1 MTAYINLAEYCHT
14 FFAISV
20 IALILIGAYIIA
32 AAVTMRLSPVYV
44 TCSVVLTAAV
54 FIVLQSMADV
64 SLCANEADPRF
75 SFPAVILKDVPW
87 IMVALVI
94 VVIFAAEV
102 LCLVAVNRAGRD
114 KLSPGSVKE
123 SLDALPDGVC
133 FFSEDGRILLSNRRM
148 QHISSDITGIGILN
162 GEKLWRC
169 IEEKSVKTDVSDGL
183 VIFTSDSKV
192 WNVRRSEIEAE
203 GNRIN
208 EIVALDVTE
217 QYELRRELEERNE
230 RLNSVNERLRIF
242 SRDMSRLTAEKELLD
257 AKIKVHDDL
266 GRSLLAFR
274 AYLTAEPPKRDRSK
288 LLPLWRYVISVMKKE
303 TVPSEEWD
311 AIEKTAESLHIQIE
325 INGDLPAGLADLP
338 VNQFGDLPAGLAD
351 LPAGLADLPVS
362 GEVRSAI
369 MAAIRECLTNTARHA
384 RGDRLFVLIKCG
396 AEQGADHA
404 STSGS
409 SSASGTAPC
418 DDAPHG
424 IRIEITNNG
433 RAPLVPIQ
441 EAGGLSNL
449 RHMVEREG
457 GIMTIESS
465 PQFLLRLDFKS

>member
-14 FFAISV
+14 FFAISAIV
-20 IALILIGAYIIA
+20 LILGAAYIIA
-32 AAVTMRLSPVYV
+32 AAVAMRLSRGYA
-44 TCSVVLTAAV
+44 TCSVVLAAAV
-54 FIVLQSMADV
+54 FIILQSMADV

-75 SFPAVILKDVPW
+75 SLPAVILKDVPW
-87 IMVALVI
+87 IIVALVI

-183 VIFTSDSKV
+183 VILTSDSKV

-274 AYLTAEPPKRDRSK
+274 AYLTAEPSKRDRSK

-303 TVPSEEWD
+303 TAPSEEWD

-325 INGDLPAGLADLP
+325 ING
-338 VNQFGDLPAGLAD
+338 D

-449 RHMVEREG
+449 RHMVERAG

>member
-14 FFAISV
+14 FFAISAIV
-20 IALILIGAYIIA
+20 LILGAAYIIA
-32 AAVTMRLSPVYV
+32 AAVTMRLSRGYV
-44 TCSVVLTAAV
+44 TCSVVLAAAV
-54 FIVLQSMADV
+54 FIILQSMADV
-64 SLCANEADPRF
+64 SLCVNEAAPRF

-183 VIFTSDSKV
+183 VILTSDSKV

-274 AYLTAEPPKRDRSK
+274 AYLTAEPSKRDRSK

-303 TVPSEEWD
+303 TAPSEEWD

-325 INGDLPAGLADLP
+325 ING
-338 VNQFGDLPAGLAD
+338 D

-396 AEQGADHA
+396 AEQGVDHA

-449 RHMVEREG
+449 RHMVERAG

>member
-14 FFAISV
+14 FFAISAIV
-20 IALILIGAYIIA
+20 LILGAAYIIA
-32 AAVTMRLSPVYV
+32 AAATMRLSRGYV
-44 TCSVVLTAAV
+44 TCSVVLAAAV
-54 FIVLQSMADV
+54 FIILQSMADV

-75 SFPAVILKDVPW
+75 SLPAVILKDVPW
-87 IMVALVI
+87 IIVALVM

-102 LCLVAVNRAGRD
+102 LCLVEVDRAGRD

-203 GNRIN
+203 GNRID

-274 AYLTAEPPKRDRSK
+274 AYLTAEPSKRDRSK

-303 TVPSEEWD
+303 TSQSEEWD
-311 AIEKTAESLHIQIE
+311 AIDKTAESLHIQIE

-338 VNQFGDLPAGLAD
+338 V
-351 LPAGLADLPVS
+351 S
-362 GEVRSAI
+362 GAARSAI

-384 RGDRLFVLIKCG
+384 GGDRLFVLIKCG

-404 STSGS
+404 STSGNP
-409 SSASGTAPC
+409 SASGTAPC
-418 DDAPHG
+418 ADAPHG
-424 IRIEITNNG
+424 IRVEITNNG

-449 RHMVEREG
+449 RHMVERAG

>member
-14 FFAISV
+14 FFAISTIV
-20 IALILIGAYIIA
+20 LILGAAYIIA
-32 AAVTMRLSPVYV
+32 AVVTMRLSRGYV
-44 TCSVVLTAAV
+44 TCSVVLAAAI
-54 FIVLQSMADV
+54 FIILQSMADM
-64 SLCANEADPRF
+64 SICANKADMRF
-75 SFPAVILKDVPW
+75 SLPAEILKDVPW
-87 IMVALVI
+87 IIVALVM

-102 LCLVAVNRAGRD
+102 LCVVAVNRAGRD

-133 FFSEDGRILLSNRRM
+133 FFSEEGRILLSNRRM
-148 QHISSDITGIGILN
+148 QHISSDITGTGILN

-169 IEEKSVKTDVSDGL
+169 IEEKSVKMEVSDGL

-203 GNRIN
+203 GNKIN

-217 QYELRRELEERNE
+217 QYELRQELEERNE

-274 AYLTAEPPKRDRSK
+274 AYLTGEPSKRDRSR
-288 LLPLWRYVISVMKKE
+288 LLPLWRHVISVMKKE
-303 TVPSEEWD
+303 TSPSEEWD
-311 AIEKTAESLHIQIE
+311 AIEKTAESLNIKIE
-325 INGDLPAGLADLP
+325 FTGARP
-338 VNQFGDLPAGLAD
+338 VSLAD
-351 LPAGLADLPVS
+351 LPATLADLPATPADLPVS
-362 GEVRSAI
+362 GEARSAVL
-369 MAAIRECLTNTARHA
+369 AAIRECLTNTARHA
-384 RGDRLFVLIKCG
+384 GGDRLFVFIK
-396 AEQGADHA
+396 
-404 STSGS
+404 SG
-409 SSASGTAPC
+409 
-418 DDAPHG
+418 DDAPRG
-424 IRIEITNNG
+424 IRVEITNNG
-433 RAPLVPIQ
+433 KVPLTPVQ

-449 RHMVEREG
+449 RRMVERAG
-457 GIMTIESS
+457 GIMTVEST

>member
-14 FFAISV
+14 FFAISAIV
-20 IALILIGAYIIA
+20 LILGAAYIIA
-32 AAVTMRLSPVYV
+32 AAVAMRLSRGYV
-44 TCSVVLTAAV
+44 TCSVVLAAAV
-54 FIVLQSMADV
+54 FIILQSMADV

-75 SFPAVILKDVPW
+75 SLPAVILKDVPW
-87 IMVALVI
+87 IIVALVM

-183 VIFTSDSKV
+183 VILTSDSKV

-274 AYLTAEPPKRDRSK
+274 AYLTAEPSKRDRSK

-303 TVPSEEWD
+303 TAPSEEWD
-311 AIEKTAESLHIQIE
+311 AIEKTAESLNIKIE
-325 INGDLPAGLADLP
+325 FTVDLHAGLAGLP

-351 LPAGLADLPVS
+351 LPVS
-362 GEVRSAI
+362 GAARSAI

-384 RGDRLFVLIKCG
+384 GGDRLFVLIKCG
-396 AEQGADHA
+396 VEQGDDHA
-404 STSGS
+404 STSGNP
-409 SSASGTAPC
+409 SASGTAPC
-418 DDAPHG
+418 ADAPHG
-424 IRIEITNNG
+424 IRVEITNNG
-433 RAPLVPIQ
+433 RMPLTPVQ

-449 RHMVEREG
+449 RRMVERAG
-457 GIMTIESS
+457 GNMTIESS
-465 PQFLLRLDFKS
+465 PQFLLRLDFKF

>member
-14 FFAISV
+14 FFAISAIV
-20 IALILIGAYIIA
+20 LILGAAYIIA
-32 AAVTMRLSPVYV
+32 AAVAMRLSRGYV
-44 TCSVVLTAAV
+44 TCSVVLAAAV
-54 FIVLQSMADV
+54 FIILQSMADV

-75 SFPAVILKDVPW
+75 SLPAVILKDVPW
-87 IMVALVI
+87 IIVALVM

-102 LCLVAVNRAGRD
+102 LCLVEVDRAGRD

-274 AYLTAEPPKRDRSK
+274 AYLTAEPSKRDRSK

-303 TVPSEEWD
+303 TAPSEEWD

-338 VNQFGDLPAGLAD
+338 V
-351 LPAGLADLPVS
+351 S
-362 GEVRSAI
+362 GAARSAI

-384 RGDRLFVLIKCG
+384 GGDRLFVLIKCG
-396 AEQGADHA
+396 VEQGADHA
-404 STSGS
+404 STSGNP
-409 SSASGTAPC
+409 SASGTAPC

-449 RHMVEREG
+449 RHMVERAG

>member
-14 FFAISV
+14 FFAISAIV
-20 IALILIGAYIIA
+20 LILGAAYIIA
-32 AAVTMRLSPVYV
+32 AAVAMRLSRGYAA
-44 TCSVVLTAAV
+44 CSVVLAAAV
-54 FIVLQSMADV
+54 FIILQSMADV

-75 SFPAVILKDVPW
+75 SLPAVILKDVPW
-87 IMVALVI
+87 IIVALVM

-183 VIFTSDSKV
+183 VILTSDSKV

-274 AYLTAEPPKRDRSK
+274 AYLTAEPSKRDRNK

-303 TVPSEEWD
+303 TAPSEEWD

-325 INGDLPAGLADLP
+325 ING
-338 VNQFGDLPAGLAD
+338 D

-396 AEQGADHA
+396 A
-404 STSGS
+404 
-409 SSASGTAPC
+409 
-418 DDAPHG
+418 DAPHG

-449 RHMVEREG
+449 RHMVERAG

>member
-14 FFAISV
+14 FFAISAIV
-20 IALILIGAYIIA
+20 LILGAAYIIA
-32 AAVTMRLSPVYV
+32 AAVAMRLSRGYAA
-44 TCSVVLTAAV
+44 CSVVLAAAV
-54 FIVLQSMADV
+54 FIILQSMADV
-64 SLCANEADPRF
+64 SLCANEEDPRF
-75 SFPAVILKDVPW
+75 SLLAVILKDVPW
-87 IMVALVI
+87 IIVALVI

-183 VIFTSDSKV
+183 VILTSDSKV

-274 AYLTAEPPKRDRSK
+274 AYLTAEPSKRDRSK

-325 INGDLPAGLADLP
+325 ING
-338 VNQFGDLPAGLAD
+338 D

-449 RHMVEREG
+449 RHMVERAG

>member
-14 FFAISV
+14 FFAISAIV
-20 IALILIGAYIIA
+20 LILGAAYIIA
-32 AAVTMRLSPVYV
+32 AAVAMRLSRGYAA
-44 TCSVVLTAAV
+44 CSVVLAAAV
-54 FIVLQSMADV
+54 FIILQSMADV

-75 SFPAVILKDVPW
+75 SLPAVILKDVPW
-87 IMVALVI
+87 IIVALVM

-183 VIFTSDSKV
+183 VILTSDSKV

-274 AYLTAEPPKRDRSK
+274 AYLTAEPSKRDRSK

-303 TVPSEEWD
+303 TAPSEEWD

-338 VNQFGDLPAGLAD
+338 V
-351 LPAGLADLPVS
+351 S

-384 RGDRLFVLIKCG
+384 GGDRLFVLIKCG
-396 AEQGADHA
+396 A
-404 STSGS
+404 
-409 SSASGTAPC
+409 
-418 DDAPHG
+418 DAPHG

-449 RHMVEREG
+449 RHMVERAG

>member
-14 FFAISV
+14 FFAISAIV
-20 IALILIGAYIIA
+20 LILGAAYIIA
-32 AAVTMRLSPVYV
+32 AAVAMRLSRGYA
-44 TCSVVLTAAV
+44 TCSVVLAAAV
-54 FIVLQSMADV
+54 FIILQSMADV
-64 SLCANEADPRF
+64 SLCANEVDPRF
-75 SFPAVILKDVPW
+75 SLPAVILKDVPW
-87 IMVALVI
+87 IIVALVM

-102 LCLVAVNRAGRD
+102 LCLVAVNRAGCD

-183 VIFTSDSKV
+183 VILTSDSKV

-274 AYLTAEPPKRDRSK
+274 AYLTAEPSKRDRSK

-303 TVPSEEWD
+303 TAPSEEWD

-325 INGDLPAGLADLP
+325 ING
-338 VNQFGDLPAGLAD
+338 D

-396 AEQGADHA
+396 A
-404 STSGS
+404 
-409 SSASGTAPC
+409 
-418 DDAPHG
+418 DAPHG

-433 RAPLVPIQ
+433 RVPLVPIQ

-449 RHMVEREG
+449 RHMVERAG
-457 GIMTIESS
+457 GNMTIESS

>member
-14 FFAISV
+14 FFAISAIV
-20 IALILIGAYIIA
+20 LILGAAYIIA
-32 AAVTMRLSPVYV
+32 AAATMRLSRGYV
-44 TCSVVLTAAV
+44 TCSVVLAAAV
-54 FIVLQSMADV
+54 FIILQSMADV

-75 SFPAVILKDVPW
+75 SLPAVILKDVPW
-87 IMVALVI
+87 IIVALVM

-102 LCLVAVNRAGRD
+102 LCLVEVDRAGRD

-274 AYLTAEPPKRDRSK
+274 AYLTAEPSKRDRSK

-303 TVPSEEWD
+303 TAPSEEWD

-325 INGDLPAGLADLP
+325 IN
-338 VNQFGDLPAGLAD
+338 VD

-362 GEVRSAI
+362 GAARSAI

-384 RGDRLFVLIKCG
+384 GGDRLFVLIKCG

-404 STSGS
+404 STSGNP
-409 SSASGTAPC
+409 SASGTAPC
-418 DDAPHG
+418 ADAPHG
-424 IRIEITNNG
+424 IRVEITNNG
-433 RAPLVPIQ
+433 RMPLTPVQ

-449 RHMVEREG
+449 RHMVERAG
-457 GIMTIESS
+457 GNMTIESS
-465 PQFLLRLDFKS
+465 PQFLLRLEFKS

>member
-14 FFAISV
+14 FFAISAIV
-20 IALILIGAYIIA
+20 LILGAAYIIA
-32 AAVTMRLSPVYV
+32 AAVAMRLSRGYA
-44 TCSVVLTAAV
+44 TCSVVLAAAV
-54 FIVLQSMADV
+54 FIILQSMADV

-75 SFPAVILKDVPW
+75 SLPAVILKDVPW
-87 IMVALVI
+87 IIVALVM

-183 VIFTSDSKV
+183 VILTSDSKV

-274 AYLTAEPPKRDRSK
+274 AYLTAEPSKRDRSK

-303 TVPSEEWD
+303 TAPSEEWD

-338 VNQFGDLPAGLAD
+338 V
-351 LPAGLADLPVS
+351 S
-362 GEVRSAI
+362 GEGRSAI

-409 SSASGTAPC
+409 PSASGTAPC

>member
-14 FFAISV
+14 FFAISAIV
-20 IALILIGAYIIA
+20 LILGAAYIIA
-32 AAVTMRLSPVYV
+32 AAVAMRLSRGYA
-44 TCSVVLTAAV
+44 TCSVVLAAAV
-54 FIVLQSMADV
+54 FIILQSMADV
-64 SLCANEADPRF
+64 SLCANEVDPRF
-75 SFPAVILKDVPW
+75 SLPAVILKDVPW
-87 IMVALVI
+87 IIVALVM

-242 SRDMSRLTAEKELLD
+242 SRNMSRLTAEKELLD

-274 AYLTAEPPKRDRSK
+274 AYLTAEPSKRDRSR

-338 VNQFGDLPAGLAD
+338 V
-351 LPAGLADLPVS
+351 S

-384 RGDRLFVLIKCG
+384 RGDRLFVLIKCD

-418 DDAPHG
+418 ADAPHG

-449 RHMVEREG
+449 RHMVERAG
-457 GIMTIESS
+457 GNMTIESS

>member
-14 FFAISV
+14 FFAISAIV
-20 IALILIGAYIIA
+20 LILGAAYIIA
-32 AAVTMRLSPVYV
+32 AAVAMRLSRGYA
-44 TCSVVLTAAV
+44 TCSVVLAAAV
-54 FIVLQSMADV
+54 FIILQSMADV

-75 SFPAVILKDVPW
+75 SLPAVILKDVPW
-87 IMVALVI
+87 IIVALVM

-183 VIFTSDSKV
+183 VILTSDSKV

-274 AYLTAEPPKRDRSK
+274 AYLTAEPSKRDRSK

-303 TVPSEEWD
+303 TAPSEEWD

-325 INGDLPAGLADLP
+325 ING
-338 VNQFGDLPAGLAD
+338 D

-433 RAPLVPIQ
+433 RAPLVPVQ

-449 RHMVEREG
+449 RHMVERAG

>member
-14 FFAISV
+14 FFAISAIV
-20 IALILIGAYIIA
+20 LILGAAYIIA
-32 AAVTMRLSPVYV
+32 AAVAMRLSRGYV
-44 TCSVVLTAAV
+44 TCSVVLAAAV
-54 FIVLQSMADV
+54 FIILQSMADV

-75 SFPAVILKDVPW
+75 SLPAVILKDVPW
-87 IMVALVI
+87 IIVALVM

-183 VIFTSDSKV
+183 VILTSDSKV

-274 AYLTAEPPKRDRSK
+274 AYLTAEPSKRDRSK

-303 TVPSEEWD
+303 TAPSEEWD

-325 INGDLPAGLADLP
+325 ING
-338 VNQFGDLPAGLAD
+338 D

-396 AEQGADHA
+396 A
-404 STSGS
+404 
-409 SSASGTAPC
+409 
-418 DDAPHG
+418 DAPHG

-449 RHMVEREG
+449 RHMVERAG

>member
-14 FFAISV
+14 FFAISAIV
-20 IALILIGAYIIA
+20 LILGAAYIIA
-32 AAVTMRLSPVYV
+32 AAVAMRLSRGYA
-44 TCSVVLTAAV
+44 TCSVVLAAAV
-54 FIVLQSMADV
+54 FIILQSMADV

-75 SFPAVILKDVPW
+75 SLPAVILKDVPW
-87 IMVALVI
+87 IIVALVM

-183 VIFTSDSKV
+183 VILTSDSKV

-274 AYLTAEPPKRDRSK
+274 AYLTAEPSKRDRNK

-303 TVPSEEWD
+303 TAPSEEWD

-325 INGDLPAGLADLP
+325 INGDLPD
-338 VNQFGDLPAGLAD
+338 
-351 LPAGLADLPVS
+351 GLADLPVS

-449 RHMVEREG
+449 RHMVERAG

>member
-14 FFAISV
+14 FFAISAIV
-20 IALILIGAYIIA
+20 LILGAAYIIA
-32 AAVTMRLSPVYV
+32 AAVAMRLSRGYV
-44 TCSVVLTAAV
+44 TCSVVLAAAV
-54 FIVLQSMADV
+54 FIILQSMADV
-64 SLCANEADPRF
+64 SLCANEVDPRF
-75 SFPAVILKDVPW
+75 SLPAVILKDVPW
-87 IMVALVI
+87 IIVALVM

-183 VIFTSDSKV
+183 VILTSDSKV

-274 AYLTAEPPKRDRSK
+274 AYLTAEPSKRDRSK

-303 TVPSEEWD
+303 TAPSEEWD

-325 INGDLPAGLADLP
+325 ING
-338 VNQFGDLPAGLAD
+338 D

>member
-14 FFAISV
+14 FFAISAIV
-20 IALILIGAYIIA
+20 LILGAAYIIA
-32 AAVTMRLSPVYV
+32 AAVAMRLSRGYA
-44 TCSVVLTAAV
+44 TCSVVLAAAV
-54 FIVLQSMADV
+54 FIILQSMADV

-183 VIFTSDSKV
+183 VILTSDSKV

-274 AYLTAEPPKRDRSK
+274 AYLTAEPSKRDRSK

-303 TVPSEEWD
+303 TAPSEEWD

-338 VNQFGDLPAGLAD
+338 V
-351 LPAGLADLPVS
+351 S

-384 RGDRLFVLIKCG
+384 GGDRLFVLIKCG

-409 SSASGTAPC
+409 SSALGTAPC
-418 DDAPHG
+418 ADAPHG
-424 IRIEITNNG
+424 IRVEITNNG
-433 RAPLVPIQ
+433 RMPLTPVQ

-449 RHMVEREG
+449 RHMVERAG

>member
-1 MTAYINLAEYCHT
+1 MNAYISLPEYCHT

-75 SFPAVILKDVPW
+75 SLPAVILKDVPW
-87 IMVALVI
+87 IIVALVM

-183 VIFTSDSKV
+183 VILTSDSKV

-274 AYLTAEPPKRDRSK
+274 AFLTAKPSKRDRSK

-303 TVPSEEWD
+303 TAPSEEWD

-325 INGDLPAGLADLP
+325 ING
-338 VNQFGDLPAGLAD
+338 D

-449 RHMVEREG
+449 RHMVERAG

>member
-14 FFAISV
+14 FFAISAIV
-20 IALILIGAYIIA
+20 LILGAAYIIA
-32 AAVTMRLSPVYV
+32 AAATMRLSRGYV
-44 TCSVVLTAAV
+44 TCSVVLAAAV
-54 FIVLQSMADV
+54 FIILQSMADV
-64 SLCANEADPRF
+64 SLCTNEADPRF
-75 SFPAVILKDVPW
+75 SLPAVILKDVPW
-87 IMVALVI
+87 IIVALVM

-102 LCLVAVNRAGRD
+102 LCLVEVDRAGRD

-133 FFSEDGRILLSNRRM
+133 FFSEDGRILLSNRLM

-274 AYLTAEPPKRDRSK
+274 AYLTAEPSKRDRSK

-303 TVPSEEWD
+303 TSQSEEWD
-311 AIEKTAESLHIQIE
+311 AIDKTAESLHIQIE

-338 VNQFGDLPAGLAD
+338 V
-351 LPAGLADLPVS
+351 S
-362 GEVRSAI
+362 GAARSAI

-384 RGDRLFVLIKCG
+384 GGDRLFVLIKCG

-404 STSGS
+404 STSGNP
-409 SSASGTAPC
+409 SASGTAPC
-418 DDAPHG
+418 ADAPHG
-424 IRIEITNNG
+424 IRVEITNNG
-433 RAPLVPIQ
+433 RMPLTPVQ

-449 RHMVEREG
+449 RHMVERAG
-457 GIMTIESS
+457 GNMTIESS
-465 PQFLLRLDFKS
+465 PQFLLRLEFKS

>member
-14 FFAISV
+14 FFAISAIV
-20 IALILIGAYIIA
+20 LILGAAYIIA
-32 AAVTMRLSPVYV
+32 AAVAMRLSRGYV
-44 TCSVVLTAAV
+44 TCSVVLAAAV
-54 FIVLQSMADV
+54 FIILQSMADV

-75 SFPAVILKDVPW
+75 SLPAVILKDVPW
-87 IMVALVI
+87 IIVALVM

-183 VIFTSDSKV
+183 VILTSDSKV
-192 WNVRRSEIEAE
+192 WNVRRGEIEAE

-274 AYLTAEPPKRDRSK
+274 AYLTAEPSKRDRSK

-303 TVPSEEWD
+303 TAPSEEWD

-325 INGDLPAGLADLP
+325 ING
-338 VNQFGDLPAGLAD
+338 D

-396 AEQGADHA
+396 A
-404 STSGS
+404 
-409 SSASGTAPC
+409 
-418 DDAPHG
+418 DAPHG

-449 RHMVEREG
+449 RHMVERAG

>member
-1 MTAYINLAEYCHT
+1 MNAYISLPEYCHT

-274 AYLTAEPPKRDRSK
+274 AYLTAEPSKRDRSK

-338 VNQFGDLPAGLAD
+338 V
-351 LPAGLADLPVS
+351 S

-384 RGDRLFVLIKCG
+384 RGDRLFVLIKCD

>member
-14 FFAISV
+14 FFAISAIV
-20 IALILIGAYIIA
+20 LILGAAYIIA
-32 AAVTMRLSPVYV
+32 AAATMRLSRGYV
-44 TCSVVLTAAV
+44 TCSVVLAAAV
-54 FIVLQSMADV
+54 FIILQSMADV

-75 SFPAVILKDVPW
+75 SLPAVILKDVPW
-87 IMVALVI
+87 IIVALVM

-102 LCLVAVNRAGRD
+102 LCLVEVDRAGRD

-274 AYLTAEPPKRDRSK
+274 AYLTAEPSKRDRSK

-303 TVPSEEWD
+303 TSQSEEWD
-311 AIEKTAESLHIQIE
+311 AIDKTAESLHIQIE

-338 VNQFGDLPAGLAD
+338 V
-351 LPAGLADLPVS
+351 S
-362 GEVRSAI
+362 GAARSAI

-384 RGDRLFVLIKCG
+384 GGDRLFVLIKCG

-404 STSGS
+404 STSGNP
-409 SSASGTAPC
+409 SASGTAPC

-449 RHMVEREG
+449 RHMVERAG

>member
-14 FFAISV
+14 FFAISAIV
-20 IALILIGAYIIA
+20 LILGAAYIIA
-32 AAVTMRLSPVYV
+32 AAVAMRLSRGYA
-44 TCSVVLTAAV
+44 TCSVVLAAAV
-54 FIVLQSMADV
+54 FIILQSMADV

-75 SFPAVILKDVPW
+75 SLPAVILKDVPW
-87 IMVALVI
+87 IIVALVM

-183 VIFTSDSKV
+183 VILTSDSKV

-274 AYLTAEPPKRDRSK
+274 AYLTAEPSKRDRSK

-303 TVPSEEWD
+303 TAPSEEWD

-325 INGDLPAGLADLP
+325 ING
-338 VNQFGDLPAGLAD
+338 D

-396 AEQGADHA
+396 A
-404 STSGS
+404 
-409 SSASGTAPC
+409 
-418 DDAPHG
+418 DAPHG

>member
-14 FFAISV
+14 FFAISAIV
-20 IALILIGAYIIA
+20 LILGAAYIIA
-32 AAVTMRLSPVYV
+32 AAVAMRLSRGYV
-44 TCSVVLTAAV
+44 TCSVVLAAAV
-54 FIVLQSMADV
+54 FIILQSMADV
-64 SLCANEADPRF
+64 SLCANEVDPRF
-75 SFPAVILKDVPW
+75 SLPAVILKDVPW

-274 AYLTAEPPKRDRSK
+274 AYLTAEPSKRDRSK

-303 TVPSEEWD
+303 TAPSEEWD

-325 INGDLPAGLADLP
+325 ING
-338 VNQFGDLPAGLAD
+338 D

-449 RHMVEREG
+449 RHMVERAG
-457 GIMTIESS
+457 GNMTIESS

>member
-14 FFAISV
+14 FFAISAIV
-20 IALILIGAYIIA
+20 LILGAAYIIA
-32 AAVTMRLSPVYV
+32 AAVAMRLSRGYA
-44 TCSVVLTAAV
+44 TCSVVLAAAV
-54 FIVLQSMADV
+54 FIILQSMADV

-75 SFPAVILKDVPW
+75 SLPAVILKDVPW
-87 IMVALVI
+87 IIVALVI

-183 VIFTSDSKV
+183 VILTSDSKV

-274 AYLTAEPPKRDRSK
+274 AYLTAEPSKRDRSK

-303 TVPSEEWD
+303 TAPSEEWD

-325 INGDLPAGLADLP
+325 ING
-338 VNQFGDLPAGLAD
+338 D

-396 AEQGADHA
+396 A
-404 STSGS
+404 
-409 SSASGTAPC
+409 
-418 DDAPHG
+418 DAPHG

-449 RHMVEREG
+449 RHMVERAG

>member
-14 FFAISV
+14 FFAISAIV
-20 IALILIGAYIIA
+20 LILGAAYIIA
-32 AAVTMRLSPVYV
+32 AAVAMRLSRGYA
-44 TCSVVLTAAV
+44 TCSVVLAAAV
-54 FIVLQSMADV
+54 FIILQSMADV
-64 SLCANEADPRF
+64 SLCANEEDPRF
-75 SFPAVILKDVPW
+75 SLPAVILKDVPW
-87 IMVALVI
+87 IIVALVM

-183 VIFTSDSKV
+183 VILTSDSKV

-274 AYLTAEPPKRDRSK
+274 AYLTAEPSKRDRSK

-303 TVPSEEWD
+303 TAPSEEWD

-325 INGDLPAGLADLP
+325 ING
-338 VNQFGDLPAGLAD
+338 D

-396 AEQGADHA
+396 A
-404 STSGS
+404 
-409 SSASGTAPC
+409 
-418 DDAPHG
+418 DAPHG

-449 RHMVEREG
+449 RHMVERAG

>member
-14 FFAISV
+14 FFAISAIV
-20 IALILIGAYIIA
+20 LILGAAYIIA

-75 SFPAVILKDVPW
+75 SFPAVILKGVPW
-87 IMVALVI
+87 IIVALVM

-183 VIFTSDSKV
+183 VILTSDSKV

-274 AYLTAEPPKRDRSK
+274 AYLTAEPSKRDRSK

-303 TVPSEEWD
+303 TAPSEEWD

-325 INGDLPAGLADLP
+325 ING
-338 VNQFGDLPAGLAD
+338 D

-396 AEQGADHA
+396 A
-404 STSGS
+404 
-409 SSASGTAPC
+409 
-418 DDAPHG
+418 DAPHG

-449 RHMVEREG
+449 RHMVERAG

>member
-14 FFAISV
+14 FFAISAIV
-20 IALILIGAYIIA
+20 LILGAAYIIA
-32 AAVTMRLSPVYV
+32 AAVAMRLSRGYA
-44 TCSVVLTAAV
+44 TCSVVLAAAV
-54 FIVLQSMADV
+54 FIILQSMADV

-75 SFPAVILKDVPW
+75 SLPAVILKDVPW
-87 IMVALVI
+87 IIVALVM

-183 VIFTSDSKV
+183 VILTSDSKV

-274 AYLTAEPPKRDRSK
+274 AYLTAEPSKRDRSK

-303 TVPSEEWD
+303 TAPSEEWD

-325 INGDLPAGLADLP
+325 ING
-338 VNQFGDLPAGLAD
+338 D

-404 STSGS
+404 STSGNP
-409 SSASGTAPC
+409 SASGTAPC
-418 DDAPHG
+418 ADAPHG

-449 RHMVEREG
+449 RHMVERAG

>member
-1 MTAYINLAEYCHT
+1 MNAYISLPEYCHT

-183 VIFTSDSKV
+183 VILTSDSKV

-274 AYLTAEPPKRDRSK
+274 AYLTAEPSKRDRSK

-303 TVPSEEWD
+303 TAPSEEWD

-325 INGDLPAGLADLP
+325 ING
-338 VNQFGDLPAGLAD
+338 D

-409 SSASGTAPC
+409 PSASGTAPC

-449 RHMVEREG
+449 RHMVERAG

>member
-14 FFAISV
+14 FFAISAIV
-20 IALILIGAYIIA
+20 LILGAAYIIA
-32 AAVTMRLSPVYV
+32 AAVAMRLSRGYAA
-44 TCSVVLTAAV
+44 CSVVLAAAV
-54 FIVLQSMADV
+54 FIILQSMADV

-75 SFPAVILKDVPW
+75 SLPAVILKDVPW
-87 IMVALVI
+87 IIVALVM

-183 VIFTSDSKV
+183 VILTSDSKV

-274 AYLTAEPPKRDRSK
+274 AYLTAEPSKRDRNK

-303 TVPSEEWD
+303 TAPSEEWD

-325 INGDLPAGLADLP
+325 ING
-338 VNQFGDLPAGLAD
+338 D

-396 AEQGADHA
+396 A
-404 STSGS
+404 
-409 SSASGTAPC
+409 
-418 DDAPHG
+418 DAPHG

-449 RHMVEREG
+449 RHMVERTG
-457 GIMTIESS
+457 GIMTIEGS

>member
-14 FFAISV
+14 FFAISAIV
-20 IALILIGAYIIA
+20 LILGAAYIIA
-32 AAVTMRLSPVYV
+32 AAVAMRLSRGYA
-44 TCSVVLTAAV
+44 TCSVVLAAAV
-54 FIVLQSMADV
+54 FIILQSMADV

-75 SFPAVILKDVPW
+75 SLPAVILKDVPW
-87 IMVALVI
+87 IIVALVM

-274 AYLTAEPPKRDRSK
+274 AYLTAEPSKRDRSK

-303 TVPSEEWD
+303 TAPSEEWD

-325 INGDLPAGLADLP
+325 ING
-338 VNQFGDLPAGLAD
+338 D

-449 RHMVEREG
+449 RHMVERAG

>member
-14 FFAISV
+14 FFAISAIV
-20 IALILIGAYIIA
+20 LILGAAYIIA
-32 AAVTMRLSPVYV
+32 AAATMRLSRGYV
-44 TCSVVLTAAV
+44 TCSVVLAAAV
-54 FIVLQSMADV
+54 FIILQSMADV

-75 SFPAVILKDVPW
+75 SLPAVILKDVPW
-87 IMVALVI
+87 IIVALVM

-183 VIFTSDSKV
+183 VILTSDSKV

-274 AYLTAEPPKRDRSK
+274 AYLTAEPSKRDRSK

-338 VNQFGDLPAGLAD
+338 V
-351 LPAGLADLPVS
+351 S

-384 RGDRLFVLIKCG
+384 GGDRLFVLIKCG
-396 AEQGADHA
+396 A
-404 STSGS
+404 
-409 SSASGTAPC
+409 
-418 DDAPHG
+418 DAPHG

-449 RHMVEREG
+449 RHMVERAG

>member
-1 MTAYINLAEYCHT
+1 MTAYINLAECCHT
-14 FFAISV
+14 FFAISAIV
-20 IALILIGAYIIA
+20 LILGAAYIIA
-32 AAVTMRLSPVYV
+32 AAVAMRLSRGYAA
-44 TCSVVLTAAV
+44 CSVVLAAAV
-54 FIVLQSMADV
+54 FIILQSMADV
-64 SLCANEADPRF
+64 SLCANEADTRF
-75 SFPAVILKDVPW
+75 SLPAVILKDVPW
-87 IMVALVI
+87 IIVALVM

-183 VIFTSDSKV
+183 VILTSDSKV

-274 AYLTAEPPKRDRSK
+274 AYLTAEPSKRDRSK

-303 TVPSEEWD
+303 TAPSEEWD

-325 INGDLPAGLADLP
+325 INGDLLAGP
-338 VNQFGDLPAGLAD
+338 AD

-384 RGDRLFVLIKCG
+384 GGDRLFVLIKCG

-409 SSASGTAPC
+409 PSASGTAPC

-449 RHMVEREG
+449 RHMVERAG

>member
-14 FFAISV
+14 FFAISAIV
-20 IALILIGAYIIA
+20 LILGAAYIIA
-32 AAVTMRLSPVYV
+32 AAATMRLSRGYV
-44 TCSVVLTAAV
+44 TCSVVLAAAV
-54 FIVLQSMADV
+54 FIILQSMADV

-75 SFPAVILKDVPW
+75 SLSAVILKDVPW
-87 IMVALVI
+87 IIVALVM

-102 LCLVAVNRAGRD
+102 LCLVEVDRAGRD

-133 FFSEDGRILLSNRRM
+133 FFSEEGRILLSNRRM

-274 AYLTAEPPKRDRSK
+274 AYLTAEPSKRDRSK

-303 TVPSEEWD
+303 TSQSEEWD
-311 AIEKTAESLHIQIE
+311 AIDKTAESLHIQIE

-338 VNQFGDLPAGLAD
+338 V
-351 LPAGLADLPVS
+351 S
-362 GEVRSAI
+362 GAARSAI

-384 RGDRLFVLIKCG
+384 GGDRLFVLIKCG
-396 AEQGADHA
+396 VEQGADHA
-404 STSGS
+404 STSGNP
-409 SSASGTAPC
+409 SASGTAPC

-433 RAPLVPIQ
+433 RAPLTPVQ

-449 RHMVEREG
+449 RRMVERAG

>member
-14 FFAISV
+14 FFAISAIV
-20 IALILIGAYIIA
+20 LILGAAYIIA
-32 AAVTMRLSPVYV
+32 AAATMRLSRGYV
-44 TCSVVLTAAV
+44 TCSVVLAAAV
-54 FIVLQSMADV
+54 FIILQSMADV

-75 SFPAVILKDVPW
+75 SLPAVILKDVPW
-87 IMVALVI
+87 IIVALVI

-183 VIFTSDSKV
+183 VILTSDSKV

-274 AYLTAEPPKRDRSK
+274 AYLTAEPSKRDRSK

-303 TVPSEEWD
+303 TAPSEEWD

-325 INGDLPAGLADLP
+325 ING
-338 VNQFGDLPAGLAD
+338 D

-449 RHMVEREG
+449 RHMVERAG

>member
-14 FFAISV
+14 FFAISAIV
-20 IALILIGAYIIA
+20 LILGAAYIIA
-32 AAVTMRLSPVYV
+32 AAVAMRLSRGYV
-44 TCSVVLTAAV
+44 TCSVVLAAAV
-54 FIVLQSMADV
+54 FIILQSMADV

-75 SFPAVILKDVPW
+75 SLPAVILKDVPW
-87 IMVALVI
+87 IIVALVM

-183 VIFTSDSKV
+183 VILTSDSKV

-274 AYLTAEPPKRDRSK
+274 AYLTAEPSKRDRSK

-338 VNQFGDLPAGLAD
+338 V
-351 LPAGLADLPVS
+351 S

-369 MAAIRECLTNTARHA
+369 LAAIRECLTNTARHA

>member
-14 FFAISV
+14 FFAISAIV
-20 IALILIGAYIIA
+20 LILGAAYIIA
-32 AAVTMRLSPVYV
+32 AAVAMRLSRGYAA
-44 TCSVVLTAAV
+44 CSVVLAAAV
-54 FIVLQSMADV
+54 FIILQSMADV

-75 SFPAVILKDVPW
+75 SLPAVILKDVPW
-87 IMVALVI
+87 IIVALVM

-183 VIFTSDSKV
+183 VILTSDSKV

-274 AYLTAEPPKRDRSK
+274 AYLTAEPSKRDRSK

-303 TVPSEEWD
+303 TAPSEEWD

-325 INGDLPAGLADLP
+325 ING
-338 VNQFGDLPAGLAD
+338 D

-396 AEQGADHA
+396 A
-404 STSGS
+404 
-409 SSASGTAPC
+409 
-418 DDAPHG
+418 DAPHG

>member
-14 FFAISV
+14 FFAISAIV
-20 IALILIGAYIIA
+20 LILGAAYIIA
-32 AAVTMRLSPVYV
+32 AAVAMRLSRGYAA
-44 TCSVVLTAAV
+44 CSVVLAAAV
-54 FIVLQSMADV
+54 FIILQSMADV

-75 SFPAVILKDVPW
+75 SLPAVILKDVPW
-87 IMVALVI
+87 IIVALVM

-183 VIFTSDSKV
+183 VILTSDSKV

-274 AYLTAEPPKRDRSK
+274 AYLTAEPSKRDRSK

-303 TVPSEEWD
+303 TVPSEKWD

-325 INGDLPAGLADLP
+325 ING
-338 VNQFGDLPAGLAD
+338 D

-396 AEQGADHA
+396 A
-404 STSGS
+404 
-409 SSASGTAPC
+409 
-418 DDAPHG
+418 DAPHG

-449 RHMVEREG
+449 RHMVERAG